1 MVKFM
6 LPLFASPDLNVKNI
20 LITLHKGKFT
30 DGKWFELGQ
39 QLIANAALKAIE
51 ANHGGGSHL
60 MIDMISLWLR
70 SNLKASWETLTE
82 AVEMLEKYGEKT
94 AKIVQKEAGISK
106 IAS

>member
-1 MVKFM
+1 MVKST
-6 LPLFASPDLNVKNI
+6 LPLFASPDLDVRNI

-39 QLIANAALKAIE
+39 QLITNAALKAIE
-51 ANHGGGSHL
+51 ANHGGGGHL

-70 SNLKASWETLTE
+70 SDLKASWETLAE
-82 AVEMLEKYGEKT
+82 AVEMLEKYGENT
-94 AKIVQKEAGISK
+94 ARIVRENAGIGK